1 MDPSAIRAPGGERW
15 LKRAER
21 VTDAFGLV
29 LALVILTFVLTSLV
43 SNSGWGS
50 VAIMLAI
57 ATTSI
62 VALTS
67 SYSPPHHVHIA
78 IYLSALSLVLVI
90 VYAASGA
97 RLWLN
102 LAAIIQVGLLAAAM
116 VAVLLRVVSTAEV
129 NLRTILGAISVYTV
143 LGLLFGFVYE
153 AVARVQSG
161 GFFEGVTH
169 THHGDFL
176 FFSYT
181 TLTTTGYGNLV
192 PAGQPGEMI
201 ATFEMLIG
209 QIFLVTLVAG
219 LVALW
224 RPGAKLKRRRDGR
237 DGEGSAGADPAA
249 PDPLAE

>member
-29 LALVILTFVLTSLV
+29 LGLVLLTFVLTSLV
-43 SNSGWGS
+43 SNSGVGS
-50 VAIMLAI
+50 VAILLATG
-57 ATTSI
+57 ATSI

-78 IYLSALSLVLVI
+78 IYLSALSLVLAI
-90 VYAASGA
+90 VTAVGGA
-97 RLWLN
+97 HLWLN
-102 LAAIIQVGLLAAAM
+102 LAALIQVGLLGAAM
-116 VAVLLRVVSTAEV
+116 IAVLIRVVSTAEV

-153 AVARVQSG
+153 AVSRVQG
-161 GFFEGVTH
+161 TPFFEGLAH

-201 ATFEMLIG
+201 ATLEMLIG

-224 RPGAKLKRRRDGR
+224 RPGSKLKRRRDG
-237 DGEGSAGADPAA
+237 DDAAAEPGTEAA
-249 PDPLAE
+249 PGALSD

>member
-1 MDPSAIRAPGGERW
+1 MDPSAIRVPGGERW

-21 VTDAFGLV
+21 VNDAFGLV
-29 LALVILTFVLTSLV
+29 LALVLVTFVFTSLIG
-43 SNSGWGS
+43 NSGWGS
-50 VAIMLAI
+50 VAIMLA
-57 ATTSI
+57 TGSTSVI
-62 VALTS
+62 ALTS

-78 IYLSALSLVLVI
+78 IYLSALSLLLAI
-90 VYAASGA
+90 VTATTGA
-97 RLWLN
+97 RVWLN
-102 LAAIIQVGLLAAAM
+102 LGAIVQVGLLAAAM
-116 VAVLLRVVSTAEV
+116 VAVLVRVVSTAEV

-153 AVARVQSG
+153 AISRIQDG
-161 GFFEGVTH
+161 PFFEGVAH

-201 ATFEMLIG
+201 ATFEMLLG

-224 RPGAKLKRRRDGR
+224 RPGSNLRRKREER
-237 DGEGSAGADPAA
+237 A
-249 PDPLAE
+249 